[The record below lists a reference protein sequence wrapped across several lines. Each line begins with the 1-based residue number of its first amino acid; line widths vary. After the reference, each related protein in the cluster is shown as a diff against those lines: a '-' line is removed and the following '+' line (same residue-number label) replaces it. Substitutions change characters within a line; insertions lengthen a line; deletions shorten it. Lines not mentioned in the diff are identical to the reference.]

1 MDQLMQTIGELF
13 TLSNLVFCLFIWI
26 MVWVQRKVVEL
37 IWDKFTKKDIKT
49 NKYWRS
55 LFLPLGPIGT
65 GSILAAIFNTYPF
78 PEMFINFSS
87 KIIFGA
93 VLGLVSAHVY
103 KMIKELFDN
112 KLRELLKEKI
122 KSFSKTQEKE
132 ITSDDDS
139 L

>member
-13 TLSNLVFCLFIWI
+13 TLSNLVFCVFIWI
-26 MVWVQRKVVEL
+26 MVWIQRKIIEI
-37 IWDKFTKKDIKT
+37 IWNKFKKTDIKT
-49 NKYWRS
+49 SKYWRG

-78 PEMFINFSS
+78 PEMFSTFSS
-87 KIIFGA
+87 KVIFGA
-93 VLGLVSAHVY
+93 VLGLLSAHVY
-103 KMIKELFDN
+103 KIIKELFDN

-122 KSFSKTQEKE
+122 KSFSAAEEEE
-132 ITSDDDS
+132 INSDDS